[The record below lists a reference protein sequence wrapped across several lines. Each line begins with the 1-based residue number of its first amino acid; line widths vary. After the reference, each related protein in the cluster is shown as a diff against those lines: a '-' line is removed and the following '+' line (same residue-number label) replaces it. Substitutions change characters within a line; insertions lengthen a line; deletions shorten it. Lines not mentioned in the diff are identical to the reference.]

1 MFRRPLMNQ
10 ASRAVRRS
18 TVQTQKRQGSDMPV
32 PQSATAPM
40 WGGHDPAVKSEGWEL
55 AIYGYY
61 AAAVFLQAAIIGLA
75 PETSIESWAR
85 PEAKARLQLAAS
97 GSKFQFGQHYSDVAE
112 SNQAELWQKFGDR
125 SVIPGEDDDDD
136 DDDDE
141 VRAIHQCV

>member
-1 MFRRPLMNQ
+1 
-10 ASRAVRRS
+10 
-18 TVQTQKRQGSDMPV
+18 MPV